1 MVQHCG
7 SKEETVGD
15 EAEQGAW
22 GWVAKGFTAPQQI
35 LGTVGGFKH
44 LKRPIDILGRSLKA
58 EDFYFIYINLFFE
71 IPPHALFLQCQTS
84 QEQEHGILWGISPG
98 GSDFGHGA

>member
-1 MVQHCG
+1 MKLSKGPGAG
-7 SKEETVGD
+7 SQRDLQLLLQVM
-15 EAEQGAW
+15 
-22 GWVAKGFTAPQQI
+22 
-35 LGTVGGFKH
+35 GTVGGLKH

-71 IPPHALFLQCQTS
+71 IPPHAFFLQCQTS
-84 QEQEHGILWGISPG
+84 QEQEHGILWGISPA